1 MSVRMVKICNESVT
15 IPFKI
20 LFQESL
26 KNQYFQRYGKK
37 ANVVPVHKQE
47 DKKLIKNY
55 VPIYYFTSV

>member
-1 MSVRMVKICNESVT
+1 MVKICKESVT

-26 KNQYFQRYGKK
+26 KNEYFQRYRKK
-37 ANVVPVHKQE
+37 ANVVLVHKQE

-55 VPIYYFTSV
+55 LPTY

>member
-1 MSVRMVKICNESVT
+1 MVKICNESVT

-47 DKKLIKNY
+47 DKRLIKNY
-55 VPIYYFTSV
+55 VPIYYFTSA